1 MNVMIDLSAV
11 LFLGVLTIYVGNS
24 ALLYNRRSAWA
35 RRSHEMRQQRLRAE
49 IDLITDRRRI
59 EREKSDLSW
68 NGYRKFEISDK
79 VMEAAGICSFYL
91 KPHDRKPLPPFEPG
105 QFLTFNLNIPGEPKP
120 VVRCYSLSDSPNH
133 PDYYRVTI
141 KRVPP
146 PRDKPDLPPGRS
158 SSFFLD
164 QLDVGDIVDV
174 KAPSGHFFLDMSSQK
189 SIVLIGGGVGL
200 TPVFSMLNAVVESD
214 SQRETHFFYG
224 LVHGKDHAFKEQLQ
238 KIDLENENIHL
249 HVCYSNPAADDVKG
263 EDYHHGELVSVDL
276 FKRLLDSNNYEFY
289 ICGPPPMMNSLVE
302 GLETW
307 GVPEECVHF
316 EAFGPA
322 SVKKTSD
329 GAAEEAAP
337 GGKTISV
344 KFARSNKT
352 VSWDAGQGSI
362 LEFAEANDI
371 VNISDGCR
379 AGNCGSCVTAIKEGE
394 VEYLNPPGSPAE
406 DGSCYTCISVP
417 KSNLVIDA

>member
-1 MNVMIDLSAV
+1 MNVLIDLLAV
-11 LFLGVLTIYVGNS
+11 LFLGVLTVYVGNS
-24 ALLYNRRSAWA
+24 ALVYNRLSALG
-35 RRSHEMRQQRLRAE
+35 RRSHEMSRQRLRAE
-49 IDLITDRRRI
+49 IDLIADRRRI

-79 VMEAAGICSFYL
+79 VMEAACTWSFYL

-105 QFLTFNLNIPGEPKP
+105 QFLTFNLNIPDEPKP

-146 PRDKPDLPPGRS
+146 PPDQSGLPPGLS
-158 SSFFLD
+158 SSYFLD
-164 QLDVGDIVDV
+164 QVDVGDIVDV
-174 KAPSGHFFLDMSSQK
+174 KAPSGHFSLGMDSHK

-200 TPVFSMLNAVVESD
+200 TPVLSMLNAVVESG
-214 SQRETHFFYG
+214 SQRETHLFYG
-224 LVHGKDHAFKEQLQ
+224 VTHGKDHAFKDQMKKVAQ
-238 KIDLENENIHL
+238 ENENVHL

-394 VEYLNPPGSPAE
+394 VEYLNPPGSPTE
-406 DGSCYTCISVP
+406 DGSCHTCISVP
-417 KSNLVIDA
+417 KTDIVIDA